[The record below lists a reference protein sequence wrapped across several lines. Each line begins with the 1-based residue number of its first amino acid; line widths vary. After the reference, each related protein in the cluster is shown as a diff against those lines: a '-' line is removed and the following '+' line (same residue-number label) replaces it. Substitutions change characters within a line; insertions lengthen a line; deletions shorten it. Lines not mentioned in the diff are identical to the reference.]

1 VPKRLSQKLV
11 LSLTIIVIVLAAVW
25 GVVNIK
31 TQERQLLDAMIVGA
45 DQLSH
50 GITSAT
56 WHAMLRDHRESA
68 FQVMQ
73 AIARTQGIDRI
84 RIFNRTGRLMFS
96 TDPFQARDLDKSEDP
111 CTRCHSGV
119 PPKVKID
126 SRSRV
131 RVFEGSTGHHS
142 LVMITPIYNEKACS
156 GSACHAH
163 PADVRVLG
171 VLDLA
176 LDLSPV
182 DREVRAMQA
191 RVYLVTGIQILLLSL
206 FVIFFT
212 HHFVTVPIGKLID
225 GTHAVSAMELDKP
238 VEPIET
244 SEELNELAHSFNK
257 MRERLR
263 DALAE
268 INQVNQGLEDK
279 VERRTEQLK
288 SAHQRLL
295 QSDRMA
301 SLGQLAASVAHEVN
315 NPVSTVLNLSMLMQR
330 MVKEDGVPPARLEEF
345 RRYMSI
351 VISETGRVG
360 RIVSDLLSFAR
371 RSKPQRSAADLNKV
385 VRTTLSLVAHKL
397 KLAGAEAD
405 LDLQSDLPPVECDSA
420 QIQQVI
426 INLVLNAA
434 EAVQRHR
441 PGRIVIRTRTRAD
454 AGAVLLAVE
463 DNGEGIAP
471 ANLAKIFDPFFTT
484 KPEGKGVGLGLAVT
498 YGIVQAHG
506 GDIEVTSKPG
516 EGTCFSVTLPLAAHP
531 AAAQLPATHTAP
543 PDAGATGPVASLT
556 K

>member
-1 VPKRLSQKLV
+1 MPKRLSRQLV
-11 LSLTIIVIVLAAVW
+11 LSLTVIVIVTAAVW
-25 GVVNIK
+25 GVVNIQA
-31 TQERQLLDAMIVGA
+31 QERQLLDGMIVGA

-56 WHAMLRDHRESA
+56 WHAMLGDHRESA

-84 RIFNRTGRLMFS
+84 RIFNRTGRIMFS
-96 TDPFQARDLDKSEDP
+96 TDPAQGRDLDKSEDP
-111 CTRCHSGV
+111 CTRCHGGF
-119 PPKVKID
+119 PPKVRID
-126 SRSRV
+126 SRSRA
-131 RVFEGSTGHHS
+131 RVFQGSGGHRS
-142 LVMITPIYNEKACS
+142 LVMVTPIYNEKTCS
-156 GSACHAH
+156 DSACHAH

-182 DREVRAMQA
+182 DQEVRAMQA

-206 FVIFFT
+206 FVVFFT
-212 HHFVTVPIGKLID
+212 HRFVTVPIGKLID

-244 SEELNELAHSFNK
+244 SEELNQLAHSFNK
-257 MRERLR
+257 MRERLQA
-263 DALAE
+263 ALAE
-268 INQVNQGLEDK
+268 INQVNQGLEEK

-288 SAHQRLL
+288 TAHQRLL

-315 NPVSTVLNLSMLMQR
+315 NPVSTVLNLSMLMQS
-330 MVKEDGVPPARLEEF
+330 MVQDDGVPPARLEEF

-351 VISETGRVG
+351 VVGETGRVG

-371 RSKPQRSAADLNKV
+371 RSKPQRSEADLNKV
-385 VRTTLSLVAHKL
+385 VSKTLSLVAHKL
-397 KLAGAEAD
+397 KLAGAQAD
-405 LDLQSDLPPVECDSA
+405 LDLQSDLPLVQCDSA

-426 INLVLNAA
+426 INLLLNAA
-434 EAVQRHR
+434 EAVQRR
-441 PGRIVIRTRTRAD
+441 SEGRIVIRTRTRAD
-454 AGAVLLAVE
+454 GSAVVIAVE

-471 ANLAKIFDPFFTT
+471 EHLAKVFDPFFTT

-506 GDIEVTSKPG
+506 GDIEVTSRTR
-516 EGTCFSVTLPLAAHP
+516 EGTCFSVILPLAAHAEP
-531 AAAQLPATHTAP
+531 AGP
-543 PDAGATGPVASLT
+543 GESSGPVASLRQ
-556 K
+556 

>member
-1 VPKRLSQKLV
+1 MPKRLSQKLV
-11 LSLTIIVIVLAAVW
+11 LSLTVIVIVLAAVW

-31 TQERQLLDAMIVGA
+31 TQERQLLNAMIVGA

-56 WHAMLRDHRESA
+56 WHAMLRDHRETA

-96 TDPFQARDLDKSEDP
+96 TDPVPGHDLDKSEDP
-111 CTRCHSGV
+111 CARCHTGV
-119 PPKVKID
+119 PPKVRID

-131 RVFEGSTGHHS
+131 RVFAASNGHRS
-142 LVMITPIYNEKACS
+142 LVMVTPIYNEKACS
-156 GSACHAH
+156 ESACHAH
-163 PADVRVLG
+163 PADMRVLG

-182 DREVRAMQA
+182 DREVRAMQT
-191 RVYLVTGIQILLLSL
+191 RVYLVTGIQVLLLSL
-206 FVIFFT
+206 FVVFFT
-212 HHFVTVPIGKLID
+212 HRFVTVPIGKLID

-238 VEPIET
+238 VEPIES
-244 SEELNELAHSFNK
+244 SEELNQLAHSFNR

-268 INQVNQGLEDK
+268 INQVNQGLEGK

-288 SAHQRLL
+288 AAHQRLL

-330 MVKEDGVPPARLEEF
+330 MVKDDGVPPGRLEEF
-345 RRYMSI
+345 RRYMAI
-351 VISETGRVG
+351 VVGETGRVG

-371 RSKPQRSAADLNKV
+371 RSKPQRSKADLNKV

-397 KLAGAEAD
+397 KLAGAETD
-405 LDLQSDLPPVECDSA
+405 LDLQSDLPAVECDSA
-420 QIQQVI
+420 QMQQVI
-426 INLVLNAA
+426 INLLLNAA
-434 EAVQRHR
+434 AAVQRR
-441 PGRIVIRTRTRAD
+441 SEGRIAIRTRARAE
-454 AGAVLLAVE
+454 AGVVVLAVE
-463 DNGEGIAP
+463 DNGDGIAP
-471 ANLAKIFDPFFTT
+471 ENLAKIFDPFFTT

-498 YGIVQAHG
+498 YGIVQEHG
-506 GDIEVTSKPG
+506 GDIEVTGKPG
-516 EGTCFSVTLPLAAHP
+516 EGTCFSVTLPLAAQTTP
-531 AAAQLPATHTAP
+531 A
-543 PDAGATGPVASLT
+543 DAEGKGGPVASLT